1 MSTRERRSRRR
12 RRPTER
18 RGQRGT
24 ASNRRLPFLLIGGG
38 LVVSIA
44 VVAIVVVALTSG
56 VGGPNEG
63 EPVQTTTANES
74 RLIPSGG
81 HSLGSQDAP
90 VTMVEF
96 FNFT

>member
-1 MSTRERRSRRR
+1 MSTRERRPRRR

-18 RGQRGT
+18 RGRGPT
-24 ASNRRLPFLLIGGG
+24 AYNRRLPFLLAGGG
-38 LVVSIA
+38 VVVIIA
-44 VVAIVVVALTSG
+44 VVAVVAVAVTSG
-56 VGGPNEG
+56 AGGANEG
-63 EPVQTTTANES
+63 EPVPTTTANES
-74 RLIPSGG
+74 RLIPSDG

>member
-1 MSTRERRSRRR
+1 MSTRERRPRRR

-18 RGQRGT
+18 RGRGPT
-24 ASNRRLPFLLIGGG
+24 AYNRRLPFLLIGGG

-44 VVAIVVVALTSG
+44 VVAIIAVAFTSG
-56 VGGPNEG
+56 AGGAKEG
-63 EPVQTTTANES
+63 EPVQTTTADES